1 MLCTCTVDINKNIR
15 YNIVLLILLINKNL
29 LAAKLFHR
37 LEESFSLA
45 QILLENKDSIDIY
58 RLYIFDEI

>member
-29 LAAKLFHR
+29 LAAELFHR
-37 LEESFSLA
+37 LEESLSLA